1 MFLGKPTREKQAS
14 GSSAS
19 SEVDLSAAASSNV
32 SALERGI
39 SVLRCFDEMSNEL
52 SNQQLS
58 QLTGIPKPT
67 VTRLTATLVN
77 LGLLKQDAVRE
88 SYMLGPG
95 VMPLARAFLANLNF
109 RATARPLMQEFSETN
124 EGTSVYLGLHDDLNM
139 VIVEACRARSSMI
152 SARIDVGSRTPISNS
167 ALGRA
172 FMSVCDAAERERIF
186 SRLQTDDPTRWRLL
200 APGLMKALEL
210 AEHDGF
216 CLSMGEWHREINS
229 VSVGFKDAHG
239 EILSLNCGGA
249 TYMFPEE
256 RLRWDIAPKL
266 HHLASTIAERIG
278 GYPPPTLGGSR

>member
-1 MFLGKPTREKQAS
+1 MNKPEKQSLLSQPTPPDLDIAS
-14 GSSAS
+14 GGSG
-19 SEVDLSAAASSNV
+19 NV

-39 SVLRCFDEMSNEL
+39 SVLRCFDEMSNLL

-67 VTRLTATLVN
+67 MTRLTATLVN
-77 LGLLKQDAVRE
+77 LGLLRQDAARE

-95 VMPLARAFLANLNF
+95 VMPLARAFLANLDF

-124 EGTSVYLGLHDDLNM
+124 EGTSVYLGLHDDLSM

-172 FMSVCDAAERERIF
+172 FLSICDEAEREDIF
-186 SRLQTDDPTRWRLL
+186 QRLQADDPNRWRLL
-200 APGLMKALEL
+200 APGLLKALAL
-210 AEHDGF
+210 AKLDGF
-216 CLSMGEWHREINS
+216 CLSLGEWHREINS
-229 VSVGFKDAHG
+229 VSVGFKDANG

-266 HHLASTIAERIG
+266 HHLASTVAERIG
-278 GYPPPTLGGSR
+278 GFAPPPLSGSN

>member
-1 MFLGKPTREKQAS
+1 MNKPEKQFLLSNPAIPD
-14 GSSAS
+14 
-19 SEVDLSAAASSNV
+19 VDLGASASSNV

-39 SVLRCFDEMSNEL
+39 LILRCFDETSSLL

-67 VTRLTATLVN
+67 MTRLTATLVN
-77 LGLLKQDAVRE
+77 LGLLRQDAARE

-95 VMPLARAFLANLNF
+95 VMPLARAFLANLDF

-124 EGTSVYLGLHDDLNM
+124 EGTSVYLGLHDDLSM

-152 SARIDVGSRTPISNS
+152 SARIDVGSRTSIANS

-172 FMSVCDAAERERIF
+172 FLSVCDAAEREDIF
-186 SRLQTDDPTRWRLL
+186 SRLQSADPTRWRLL
-200 APGLMKALEL
+200 APGLLKALEL
-210 AEHDGF
+210 AERDGF
-216 CLSMGEWHREINS
+216 CMSKGEWHREINS
-229 VSVGFKDAHG
+229 VSVGFKDANG

-266 HHLASTIAERIG
+266 HLLVSTIAERIG
-278 GYPPPTLGGSR
+278 GFPPPALGKSR

>member
-1 MFLGKPTREKQAS
+1 MNKPEKQTLLRKP
-14 GSSAS
+14 SSP
-19 SEVDLSAAASSNV
+19 EIDLGGTGSSNV

-39 SVLRCFDEMSNEL
+39 SVLRCFDEANSLL

-67 VTRLTATLVN
+67 MTRLTATLVN
-77 LGLLKQDAVRE
+77 LGLLRQDAARE

-95 VMPLARAFLANLNF
+95 VMPLARAFLANLDF

-152 SARIDVGSRTPISNS
+152 SARIDVGSRTPIANS

-172 FMSVCDAAERERIF
+172 FLSVCDALERDNIF
-186 SRLQTDDPTRWRLL
+186 ARLQSVDPTRWRLL
-200 APGLMKALEL
+200 APGLFKALEL
-210 AEHDGF
+210 AKHDGF

-229 VSVGFKDAHG
+229 VSVGFKDARG

-266 HHLASTIAERIG
+266 HLLASTIAERIG
-278 GYPPPTLGGSR
+278 GFAPPALGASR